1 MRSWDCHGEKDF
13 FYFLYSCLK
22 QKLNSWPI
30 PTPTGGNNPGKKQF
44 QNFNGFWMTGQ
55 LGLSA
60 IIGLLETAHGVVS
73 PLRNKYGQTARNSM
87 NPGILF
93 CLFVF
98 VQRTHVPMD
107 VLENRRE
114 GLLPIPTFS
123 EL

>member
-1 MRSWDCHGEKDF
+1 
-13 FYFLYSCLK
+13 
-22 QKLNSWPI
+22 
-30 PTPTGGNNPGKKQF
+30 
-44 QNFNGFWMTGQ
+44 MTGQ

-60 IIGLLETAHGVVS
+60 TIGLLETAHGVVS
-73 PLRNKYGQTARNSM
+73 PLRNKNGQTARNSM

-98 VQRTHVPMD
+98 VQRIRVPMD